1 LYDEGDW
8 HLRDR
13 RRWYD
18 SVVTI
23 AADLVKLALI
33 PGSMGLLVL
42 GVLAGVVLLYVP
54 ALERWGRRWLVALCL
69 LYLALAVPAVAARL
83 ENGTR
88 PQYRPV
94 ASPGEAP
101 GITAIVVLGNGIV
114 SYAYEGLA
122 VESLTRRTAYN
133 AMEGARLYRLLRPRL
148 VVASGGQADPSLLR
162 RSEAEAV
169 RDVLIGLGVP
179 REVIAVESKSWNTA
193 TQAAQVAPLVRGHAR
208 FALVTSPIHMGRAM
222 ALFEAAGLHPVAA
235 PSRIDY
241 TPRNQPAIMW
251 YVPSASALR
260 ASELS
265 MYELFGMAYAQSRG
279 WLDAARDA
287 PQ

>member
-1 LYDEGDW
+1 
-8 HLRDR
+8 
-13 RRWYD
+13 
-18 SVVTI
+18 
-23 AADLVKLALI
+23 
-33 PGSMGLLVL
+33 
-42 GVLAGVVLLYVP
+42 
-54 ALERWGRRWLVALCL
+54 
-69 LYLALAVPAVAARL
+69 L

-88 PQYRPV
+88 PQYRP
-94 ASPGEAP
+94 AATPGAVP
-101 GITAIVVLGNGIV
+101 GVTAIVVLSNGIV

-148 VVASGGQADPSLLR
+148 VIASGGQADPRVLR

-179 REVIAVESKSWNTA
+179 RDVIVVETRSWNTA
-193 TQAAQVAPLVRGHAR
+193 MQAEYVAPLVRGHQR

-235 PSRIDY
+235 PSQIQY
-241 TPRNQPAIMW
+241 TPRHPSPLMRF
-251 YVPSASALR
+251 VPSASALR
-260 ASELS
+260 ASELT
-265 MYELFGMAYAQSRG
+265 MYEWLGSVYARSRG
-279 WLDAARDA
+279 WTDAERDT

>member
-1 LYDEGDW
+1 
-8 HLRDR
+8 
-13 RRWYD
+13 
-18 SVVTI
+18 VPTV

-33 PGSMGLLVL
+33 PGSIGMLVL
-42 GVLAGVVLLYVP
+42 GVLSGLALLYVP

-69 LYLALAVPAVAARL
+69 VYVALAVPAVAAWL

-88 PQYRPV
+88 PPYRPI
-94 ASPGEAP
+94 AAPGEAP

-148 VVASGGQADPSLLR
+148 VVASGGQADPSVLR
-162 RSEAEAV
+162 RSEAEAL

-179 REVIAVESKSWNTA
+179 REVIAVESRSWNTA
-193 TQAAQVAPLVRGHAR
+193 TQAEQVAPLVRGHAR
-208 FALVTSPIHMGRAM
+208 FALVTSPIHMGRAI
-222 ALFEAAGLHPVAA
+222 ALFEAEGLHPVAA
-235 PSRIDY
+235 PSQIQY
-241 TPRNQPAIMW
+241 GPRNQPALMR
-251 YVPSASALR
+251 YVPSANALR

-279 WLDAARDA
+279 WLDAARDT